1 MSKLGEICKISS
13 SKRIFEN
20 EYQERGI
27 PFVRGQEISDGSLL
41 SNSCFNCY
49 ISKERFNE
57 IKVKYGVPQKGDI
70 LITAVGTIGN
80 VCFLNKDI
88 DFYFKDGNVLW
99 LRNFSDNV
107 VPEYL
112 YFYLK
117 SPFFKK
123 IIGHS
128 LIGAVQKALTMQML
142 SEIDI
147 QLPPIKYQ
155 NSVVTIL
162 KSIEYKISNN
172 NKINAEL
179 ESLAKTIY
187 DYWFLQF
194 EFPNEDGKPYKSS
207 GGKMV
212 WNEKLKR
219 EIPEGWAYS
228 LLKDKFSIKRGVSY
242 SSDDIKNNN
251 GIPMLNLA
259 CIDTNR
265 NYRDGELKF
274 YSGKAKAEFLSSG
287 DLIVA
292 CTDLTRNAD
301 IVGSPILVPQ
311 TGENFIFS
319 MDLVK
324 LIPNKD
330 IFDKYYLYMCLR
342 TDFYHNYIKKWAS
355 GTNVLHL
362 NLDGI
367 SWYKTWIPPME
378 LQNKFSNIIKKI
390 HSKKGIILKENRE
403 LSSLREFLLPLLMN
417 GQVGYIENE

>member
-1 MSKLGEICKISS
+1 
-13 SKRIFEN
+13 
-20 EYQERGI
+20 
-27 PFVRGQEISDGSLL
+27 
-41 SNSCFNCY
+41 
-49 ISKERFNE
+49 
-57 IKVKYGVPQKGDI
+57 
-70 LITAVGTIGN
+70 
-80 VCFLNKDI
+80 
-88 DFYFKDGNVLW
+88 
-99 LRNFSDNV
+99 
-107 VPEYL
+107 
-112 YFYLK
+112 
-117 SPFFKK
+117 
-123 IIGHS
+123 
-128 LIGAVQKALTMQML
+128 MQML

-242 SSDDIKNNN
+242 TSDDIKNNN

>member
-212 WNEKLKR
+212 WNKELKR
-219 EIPEGWAYS
+219 EIPEGWAVKKLNSIANLYQPEILPSNLMKEDGKYFVYGANGIVGRYNKFNHEHPEIAICCRGASCGNYLMTLPKSWITGNSMVVTPKDSSVTKEYLYHS
-228 LLKDKFSIKRGVSY
+228 LRYIDIKRYVTGSAQPQ
-242 SSDDIKNNN
+242 I
-251 GIPMLNLA
+251 
-259 CIDTNR
+259 
-265 NYRDGELKF
+265 
-274 YSGKAKAEFLSSG
+274 
-287 DLIVA
+287 
-292 CTDLTRNAD
+292 TR
-301 IVGSPILVPQ
+301 S
-311 TGENFIFS
+311 
-319 MDLVK
+319 
-324 LIPNKD
+324 
-330 IFDKYYLYMCLR
+330 
-342 TDFYHNYIKKWAS
+342 
-355 GTNVLHL
+355 

-367 SWYKTWIPPME
+367 KVVIPPFKSLE
-378 LQNKFSNIIKKI
+378 HFSNKAEKIRNELIKNI
-390 HSKKGIILKENRE
+390 NENNE
-403 LSSLREFLLPLLMN
+403 LSSLRDFLLPMLMN
-417 GQVGYIENE
+417 GQVQFK